1 MTYIGHNYDL
11 MSVRDDLL
19 SHRLWLTKA
28 FYNSPDDFK
37 SSGEY
42 PLSFSK
48 TISISQK
55 GKLNVKIY
63 PNPAKENITID
74 LGEAEN
80 ATIRLVDI
88 LGKEILLKSGQSG
101 QVSLNLSNLS
111 SGVYFAEIKVKGFAV
126 REKVVKN

>member
-1 MTYIGHNYDL
+1 MAYYRLKINDL
-11 MSVRDDLL
+11 DGKTD
-19 SHRLWLTKA
+19 
-28 FYNSPDDFK
+28 Y
-37 SSGEY
+37 
-42 PLSFSK
+42 SK
-48 TISISQK
+48 IISISQK

-101 QVSLNLSNLS
+101 QVSLNLSSLS
-111 SGVYFAEIKVKGFAV
+111 SGVYFVEINSKGVSV